1 MSGLKRA
8 LLAIAVAGLAAGIV
22 ATSLTLSSD
31 HVTKPGVTIGLGL
44 FITFSFIG
52 VGLFA
57 WWRRPQQRFGA
68 LMVLVGFLY
77 ALASL
82 MGSNSSV
89 LFTIGVL
96 LGSLHT
102 AAFAHMVLS
111 YPDGRLSSR
120 NIARLVASGYTLA
133 AVSPVPWLL
142 LGDPEDYN
150 CTGCPPSAIRVADDD
165 VLARALDGL
174 TTTLAVILIGIVLA
188 ILFRRWRDAT
198 RLQRRA
204 MAPVLWSAVV
214 LLVLLAASLTSFT
227 VGAPGAADVLGM
239 AGLVAFAST
248 PWAFLFGLV
257 RSRVVRAG
265 AVSELLRR
273 MGETPEPGPLRD
285 LLSAAV
291 DDRSLTL
298 VYWLENKQRWVDAE
312 GRPTELPA
320 DDDPTRAWTPVELEG
335 TRVGAIIHDRSLLDE
350 PDVVR
355 SVAAAA
361 GLAVQNERL
370 AAQLRARVEE
380 LHTSRARLIDVALDE
395 RRRLERNLHDGAQ
408 QRLVALSLT
417 LRLAQAKLAKDPE
430 SAESLLS
437 GAHEELNLAI
447 GELRELARGIH
458 PAVLSDRGL
467 EAALEAL
474 AGRSPVPVVVQMPR
488 CRLPYPVEAA
498 AYYVVAE
505 ALTNVV
511 RYAGASEAKVSVAR
525 RNGHAIVEVADDGV
539 GGADPTRGSGLR
551 GLADRVAALDGRLQI
566 DSPPG
571 AGTTVRVE
579 FPV

>member
-8 LLAIAVAGLAAGIV
+8 LIAIAVAGLAAGIV
-22 ATSLTLSSD
+22 AAALSLSSD
-31 HVTKPGVTIGLGL
+31 HVTKPGATISLGL

-52 VGLFA
+52 VGLYA

-82 MGSNSSV
+82 MSSNASV

-96 LGSLHT
+96 LGSLHM

-120 NIARLVASGYTLA
+120 NMARLVGSAYVLA
-133 AVSPVPWLL
+133 IVAPLPWLL
-142 LGDPEDYN
+142 LGDPEDFN
-150 CTGCPPSAIRVADDD
+150 CTNCPPSAIRVADND

-188 ILFRRWRDAT
+188 ILVRRWRDAS

-227 VGAPGAADVLGM
+227 VGATGAADVLGM

-285 LLSAAV
+285 LLSTAV

-298 VYWLENKQRWVDAE
+298 VYWLEDKQRWVDAE
-312 GRPTELPA
+312 GRPTELPEA
-320 DDDPTRAWTPVELEG
+320 DDPTRAWTPVELEG
-335 TRVGAIIHDRSLLDE
+335 TRVGAIVHDRSLLDE

-417 LRLAQAKLAKDPE
+417 LRLAQAKLTKDPE

-505 ALTNVV
+505 ALTNIV
-511 RYAGASEAKVSVAR
+511 RYADASEAKVSVAR